1 MLFEY
6 RKVFFEIVCDK
17 VFQIVTTIENRS
29 DFDKRYKFENI
40 IEISLKKEPSDSSR
54 FIKYCELD
62 TNDFLRNAIESNDD
76 SQEFTNVSMKKR

>member
-6 RKVFFEIVCDK
+6 RKVFFETVCDK

-40 IEISLKKEPSDSSR
+40 IEISLKKKPSDSSR

-62 TNDFLRNAIESNDD
+62 TNDFSRNAIESNDD